1 MDLEQLKNTQLWDLY
16 EQGRNYC
23 NRINL
28 FTDTDK
34 NYEFYNGDQWRGVRI
49 SGIEPVQ
56 LNFIK
61 AIVKYKVANINSNL
75 YIAKFSSEN
84 FEKSKRK
91 SYEQICKMLD
101 RKVAN
106 IWEQDSLDIKIRNV
120 SKDSAINDEGIMY
133 VDYDDEKQIPIN
145 QILSKNDIFYGNEND
160 SDIQSQP
167 YIILKQR
174 MSVIE
179 TQNLAISLGVPEE
192 EARSILGDSMY
203 FDEAGEQAKVEK
215 DNMCTVLTKLYKENG
230 QVYFEKAT
238 RYVELKK
245 RTATGL
251 KLYPVA
257 HMTWEEKIGSARGEG
272 EVRYLIPNQIEVNK
286 TLMRRLLTVKNTA
299 YPTKVANVAKIQ
311 NPEAIDRVGGIIK
324 TKNGSVEDVT
334 KILATIPPSQMSADV
349 EKAQND
355 LISITRELAGAG
367 DIANG
372 DVNPESASGRAILA
386 VQQASKEPL
395 TEQMTALKKF
405 VEDLSRIWLDM
416 FITYS
421 DRGLQLENEVADPVT
436 GEKYINVVTIPQNVL
451 EEIKATVKI
460 DVTPKG
466 AFDKYAQELSLENLL
481 KEGYFNIQRLSEL
494 KVYVN
499 SLDDDATMPKAK
511 LEVIIEDMEQEQ
523 QKIAQ
528 INAEA
533 QMMTQRANQFLNSDS
548 DIQAD
553 QIRQAQTINQV
564 QEEKDLGEY
573 EN

>member
-1 MDLEQLKNTQLWDLY
+1 M
-16 EQGRNYC
+16 
-23 NRINL
+23 
-28 FTDTDK
+28 
-34 NYEFYNGDQWRGVRI
+34 
-49 SGIEPVQ
+49 P
-56 LNFIK
+56 
-61 AIVKYKVANINSNL
+61 
-75 YIAKFSSEN
+75 
-84 FEKSKRK
+84 
-91 SYEQICKMLD
+91 
-101 RKVAN
+101 
-106 IWEQDSLDIKIRNV
+106 
-120 SKDSAINDEGIMY
+120 
-133 VDYDDEKQIPIN
+133 
-145 QILSKNDIFYGNEND
+145 
-160 SDIQSQP
+160 
-167 YIILKQR
+167 
-174 MSVIE
+174 
-179 TQNLAISLGVPEE
+179 
-192 EARSILGDSMY
+192 
-203 FDEAGEQAKVEK
+203 
-215 DNMCTVLTKLYKENG
+215 
-230 QVYFEKAT
+230 
-238 RYVELKK
+238 
-245 RTATGL
+245 
-251 KLYPVA
+251 
-257 HMTWEEKIGSARGEG
+257 WEEKIGSARGEG